1 MINIISLL
9 LLFTVGL
16 NYYTFGDKLLANLQD
31 KFKEVKDLSA
41 EFKQSTNGKVVISGK
56 FFFKKEDKLRIEFK
70 NSILV
75 SDGSTNWNYNQKENK
90 VIISKNDDNN
100 ASPFSLRKVIL
111 DYPKECLVSSEI
123 ENGTEVLILTPNKES
138 SIGYSLIKIWANN
151 ENFINRIVLKD
162 KADNLT
168 QIDFSK
174 YKVNQKIT
182 DSKFNFTPPEGSKV
196 IDLR

>member
-1 MINIISLL
+1 
-9 LLFTVGL
+9 LFTVGL
-16 NYYTFGDKLLANLQD
+16 NYYAVGDKLLTNLQD
-31 KFKEVKDLSA
+31 KFNEVKDLSA
-41 EFKQSTNGKVVISGK
+41 EFKQSTNGKSVISGK

-70 NSILV
+70 NSILM

-100 ASPFSLRKVIL
+100 ASPFSLRKVIF
-111 DYPKECLVSSEI
+111 DYPKECLVSSEM
-123 ENGTEVLILTPNKES
+123 ENGIEVLVLIPNKES
-138 SIGYSLIKIWANN
+138 SIGYSLIKIWVNN
-151 ENFINRIVLKD
+151 ENLINRILLKD

>member
-16 NYYTFGDKLLANLQD
+16 NYYAIGDKLLADLQD

-41 EFKQSTNGKVVISGK
+41 EFKQSTNGKVVVSGK

-70 NSILV
+70 NSILI
-75 SDGSTNWNYNQKENK
+75 SDGSTNWNYSQKENK

-100 ASPFSLRKVIL
+100 ASPFSLRTVIF
-111 DYPKECLVSSEI
+111 DYPKECLVSSEM
-123 ENGTEVLILTPNKES
+123 ENGIEVLILTPNKES
-138 SIGYSLIKIWANN
+138 SIGYSLIKIWVNN
-151 ENFINRIVLKD
+151 ENLINRIILKD
-162 KADNLT
+162 KAENLT

>member
-16 NYYTFGDKLLANLQD
+16 NYFAVDDELLKNLQD
-31 KFKEVKDLSA
+31 KFDEVKDLSA
-41 EFKQSTNGKVVISGK
+41 EFKQSTNGKAVVSGK

-90 VIISKNDDNN
+90 VIISKNDDSN
-100 ASPFSLRKVIL
+100 ASPFSLQKVIF
-111 DYPKECLVSSEI
+111 DYPKECMVSSEMDD
-123 ENGTEVLILTPNKES
+123 GTEVLILTPNKES
-138 SIGYSLIKIWANN
+138 SIGYSLIKIWLNN
-151 ENFINRIVLKD
+151 ENLIIRIILKD
-162 KADNLT
+162 KADNQI

-174 YKVNQKIT
+174 YKVNQKIA
-182 DSKFNFTPPEGSKV
+182 DSKFSFTPPEGSKV

>member
-1 MINIISLL
+1 MINSLSLL
-9 LLFTVGL
+9 LLFTAGL
-16 NYYTFGDKLLANLQD
+16 NYYAVDDKLLTNLQD
-31 KFKEVKDLSA
+31 KFNEVKDLSA
-41 EFKQSTNGKVVISGK
+41 EFKQSTNGKSVISGK

-70 NSILV
+70 NSILM

-100 ASPFSLRKVIL
+100 ASPFSLRKVIF
-111 DYPKECLVSSEI
+111 DYPKECLVSSEM
-123 ENGTEVLILTPNKES
+123 ENGIEVLVLIPNKES
-138 SIGYSLIKIWANN
+138 SIGYSLIKIWVNN
-151 ENFINRIVLKD
+151 ENLINRIILKD